1 VLKRALIYF
10 KQARTIVSV
19 LDELN
24 IGQVDFLKMD
34 IEGAEESALRGM
46 EKGRRILLEVH
57 PTILAERDRTAHD
70 VLNLL
75 LEAGYNGWWIDIS
88 PEANRKAGYASVL
101 NLGGVLRPVVDA
113 ECVDAWPHILSMV
126 PGLEVLS

>member
-57 PTILAERDRTAHD
+57 PTILAERGRTAHD

-75 LEAGYNGWWIDIS
+75 LEAGYNGWWIDFS

-101 NLGGVLRPVVDA
+101 NLGGPKTR
-113 ECVDAWPHILSMV
+113 
-126 PGLEVLS
+126 G